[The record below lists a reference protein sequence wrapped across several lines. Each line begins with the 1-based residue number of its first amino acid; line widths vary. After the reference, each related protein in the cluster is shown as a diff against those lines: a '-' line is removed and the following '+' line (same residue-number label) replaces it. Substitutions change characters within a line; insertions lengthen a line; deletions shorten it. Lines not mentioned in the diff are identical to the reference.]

1 MTQKSRRVYDFGPF
15 RMDPTERVLLRDG
28 RPLAV
33 TSRAFDTLL
42 VLVQNAGRLVDK
54 TELMR
59 AVWPDS
65 FVEEGNL
72 AVAVST
78 LRKALRDNGTKHRY
92 IQTVSK
98 QGYRFVHDVQE
109 VVEPEST
116 ATPNSDALSPSLK
129 PGLPA
134 VKALTEAE
142 SVSVSIVP
150 VPSGAIPS
158 RKALSTVLKAG
169 LPLLLGV
176 GIIAGIV
183 HLRGSRSA
191 ESRVHS
197 LAVLPFQTLSSD
209 AAGNYLGLGLAD
221 AVITK
226 LGSTGE
232 IVVRPTSAV
241 MKYAGSA
248 TDPLAAGREQGVD
261 AVLLGHVEAEGSQV
275 RVTAQLVRV
284 KDGNLL
290 WADSFE
296 DDRQQMFA
304 LQARVAERVARSMA
318 MGLSPGARI
327 RLVQQDTRNSKAYE
341 LYLEGRYFWNRRTP
355 EGLLRSIDYLKQATT
370 EDPNYALAY
379 SGLADAYVLLDL
391 FGVEPWRQA
400 YPNAKAAALNALR
413 LDDSL
418 AEAHSSLGMLSL
430 LYEWDW
436 AKAEHEFQRAIDLNP
451 NYAIAHDWYASDLLA
466 TGRCGEAL
474 EQARRAQGL
483 DPLSFVINDKLG
495 RVYYSCGQYQQAIS
509 TLQKVLNLDPN
520 YARARARL
528 GVAYLASESFPDAL
542 RELKAAQQLSASD
555 SNIEA
560 VLGYAEARS
569 GDPEAARQILGQLVE
584 RSHREYVPAFSMA
597 VICVGL
603 GDTHGALDWL
613 EKAYQDRAT
622 QMVYVKTDP
631 LLEPLHSDSR
641 FGALLRRMRLF

>member
-15 RMDPTERVLLRDG
+15 RMDPAERVLLREG

-33 TSRAFDTLL
+33 TSKAFDTLV
-42 VLVQNAGRLVDK
+42 VLIQNAGRLVDK
-54 TELMR
+54 TELMG

-78 LRKALRDNGTKHRY
+78 LRKVLRDNGAKHRY

-109 VVEPEST
+109 VVEPDSNEIPSSNTVPPPLKLGPTAGPEPKETASTSITPAPPGPLSSRKTFST
-116 ATPNSDALSPSLK
+116 AL
-129 PGLPA
+129 
-134 VKALTEAE
+134 
-142 SVSVSIVP
+142 
-150 VPSGAIPS
+150 
-158 RKALSTVLKAG
+158 RAG
-169 LPLLLGV
+169 FPLLLAL

-183 HLRGSRSA
+183 HLRRTGSGEARI
-191 ESRVHS
+191 HS

-209 AAGNYLGLGLAD
+209 ATASYLGLGLAD

-232 IVVRPTSAV
+232 IVVRPTSSV

-248 TDPLAAGREQGVD
+248 TDPLIAGREQRVD
-261 AVLLGHVEAEGSQV
+261 AVLIGHVEAEGNQV

-304 LQARVAERVARSMA
+304 LQSRVAERVARSMSI
-318 MGLSPGARI
+318 GLTAGAKM
-327 RLVQQDTRNSKAYE
+327 RLAEQDTQNSKAYE
-341 LYLEGRYFWNRRTP
+341 LYLEGRYFWNQRTP
-355 EGLLRSIDYLKQATT
+355 EGLRRSIDYLKQAAT

-379 SGLADAYVLLDL
+379 SGLADAYVLLDM
-391 FGVEPWRQA
+391 FGVESWRQA
-400 YPNAKAAALNALR
+400 YPNARAAALDAVH

-418 AEAHSSLGMLSL
+418 AEAHSSLGMLAL

-436 AKAEHEFQRAIDLNP
+436 TKAEHEFKRAIDLNP

-474 EQARRAQGL
+474 EQARQAQAL

-495 RVYYSCGQYQQAIS
+495 RVYYSCGQHQQAIT
-509 TLQKVLNLDPN
+509 TLQKVVDLDPN

-528 GVAYLASESFPDAL
+528 GVAYLASQSFTDAI
-542 RELKAAQQLSASD
+542 RELKAAQQLSSAD
-555 SNIEA
+555 PNIEA
-560 VLGYAEARS
+560 LLGYAEARTS
-569 GDPEAARQILGQLVE
+569 DPEAAREILGRLVE

-597 VICVGL
+597 LICVGL
-603 GDTHGALDWL
+603 GDTHSALDWL

-631 LLEPLHSDSR
+631 LLESLHSNPR
-641 FGALLRRMRLF
+641 FDALIRRMRLF